1 MKKILV
7 KLSLFILGLSLV
19 LCPIFVFAYST
30 HRQTHIYSK
39 TYYAALVD
47 KIANLKSLENQKKIV
62 LIGGSNVAFGFNSE
76 LLQQEFPEYKVVN
89 FGLYAMLGTK
99 IMMDLAIDYINAGD
113 MVFIIPEINEQSTSL
128 YFNANATLKAIE
140 DNFGLFWKLDY
151 ENKKSVIREYSHFIY
166 ERNGVGEII
175 QPSGVYQ
182 RRNFNIFG
190 DIYYDEKDEKGIS
203 FRSVNR
209 MTVHYDPTMPVSYS
223 HSIDGE
229 FFKYLNNYNS
239 AINKKNAKLYYA
251 FSPVNQLSQNNSD
264 EQIIDYYWRIRN
276 NLKFNVI
283 GNPKEYIIDPHY
295 FYDSNFHLN
304 DSGAIYRTYLFAQDI
319 YRDILCVSTS
329 PHFDVPDLPDYPDS
343 GDVGEDSVTAPY
355 FEYEGYGDY
364 LLISGVNNDHIH
376 DEDLVLPE
384 VANHKKVVGIAKDAF
399 SKCDVIQ
406 KISIGT
412 NIGIL
417 MDGCFGNCRTLIGVY
432 VETHNPDDIIVSY
445 TGSLVD
451 GVSPEFKIY
460 IHDDCFNSFATNYYW
475 ANYLSYFVR
484 Y

>member
-30 HRQTHIYSK
+30 HKQTHIYSK

-47 KIANLKSLENQKKIV
+47 KVANLKSLENQKKIV

-151 ENKKSVIREYSHFIY
+151 ENKKSIIREYSHFIY

-182 RRNFNIFG
+182 RRNFNKFG

-276 NLKFNVI
+276 NLEFNVI
-283 GNPKEYIIDPHY
+283 GNPKEYVIDPHY

-319 YRDILCVSTS
+319 YRDIKASSKS
-329 PHFDVPDLPDYPDS
+329 PSFIPPEPPPYVDDGDIGDDS
-343 GDVGEDSVTAPY
+343 ETAPFFKY
-355 FEYEGYGDY
+355 VEYDNS
-364 LLISGVNNDHIH
+364 LIISGVANEHIGDNN
-376 DEDLVLPE
+376 LTLPS
-384 VANHKKVVGIAKDAF
+384 VANGKRVVGIGRNAF
-399 SKCDVIQ
+399 EECT
-406 KISIGT
+406 SI
-412 NIGIL
+412 NDIIIPNSIKIL
-417 MDGCFGNCRTLIGVY
+417 MDGCFGNCDSLDRIY
-432 VETHNPDDIIVSY
+432 IETYNPSDIIVSY
-445 TGSLVD
+445 TGSMTENVKE
-451 GVSPEFKIY
+451 GFKIY
-460 IHDDCFNSFATNYYW
+460 IHDECFESFAFDYYW
-475 ANYLSYFVR
+475 ANYITYFER